1 MYTYTECEVNSHDSV
16 GVGVAQSHVS
26 TTSLN
31 LNWLCDIH
39 LVLFAD
45 PVIIDITEV
54 TKTLKTS
61 AHRAGN
67 LKNQPNKIGRTSQ

>member
-1 MYTYTECEVNSHDSV
+1 MYTYTDANSHDSV
-16 GVGVAQSHVS
+16 GVGGAQSHVS

-31 LNWLCDIH
+31 PNWLCDIH

-45 PVIIDITEV
+45 TVIIDITEI

-61 AHRAGN
+61 ASRAGN
-67 LKNQPNKIGRTSQ
+67 LKNQPNMYKIRMTPQ